1 MENDL
6 SSSQA
11 PGNANNPIRNNDVS
25 SESMVSLISGLSD
38 SVLISYSPCQTM
50 IMIDTI
56 GDIAFNANIS
66 L

>member
-38 SVLISYSPCQTM
+38 SVMISYSPCQAIFTF
-50 IMIDTI
+50 